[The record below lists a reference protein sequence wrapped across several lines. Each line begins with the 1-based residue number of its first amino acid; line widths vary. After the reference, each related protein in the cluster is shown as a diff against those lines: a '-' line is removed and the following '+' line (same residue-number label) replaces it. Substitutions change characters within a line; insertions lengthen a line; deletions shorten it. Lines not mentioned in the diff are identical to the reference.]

1 MKRIAL
7 VAAALSLVLTSV
19 LAGDTYAEKKG
30 DLPSYEAGDQWVY
43 RLESYN
49 VEYLLTYISKG
60 SDVVDGRKSWVFDT
74 AYNPPSYMGVFG
86 NATVWYDKQRGPL
99 AASPVR
105 VQLWG
110 SYQGLPCVLC
120 IENSTEFT
128 RGQQPFP
135 MEKGTWF
142 EVCTTAK
149 TTQTR
154 LGETST
160 AEQKSEFT
168 YRVEGKDVIDA
179 GRAGKLDC
187 FRIVQYPKN
196 SQRPAYVEWYSPEI
210 KNIVQA
216 QNVMTGE
223 VQILRS
229 YSLK

>member
-1 MKRIAL
+1 MASV
-7 VAAALSLVLTSV
+7 VAAVSLILTPILVS
-19 LAGDTYAEKKG
+19 DTYAEKKG
-30 DLPSYEAGDQWVY
+30 DPPSYAAGDQWVY
-43 RLESYN
+43 RLESYG
-49 VEYLLTYISKG
+49 VKYLLTYICKG
-60 SDVVDGRKSWVFDT
+60 QDVVEGKNCWMFDI
-74 AYNPPSYMGVFG
+74 AYNPPAYMGVFS
-86 NATVWYDKQRGPL
+86 NATIWYDKQKGPL
-99 AASPVR
+99 APSPVR

-120 IENSTEFT
+120 MENSTEFT
-128 RGQQPFP
+128 HGQPFP
-135 MEKGTWF
+135 MEEGIWF
-142 EVCTTAK
+142 EVHTASK

-160 AEQKSEFT
+160 AQQKSEFT

-179 GRAGKLDC
+179 GPAGKLDC

-196 SQRPAYVEWYSPEI
+196 SPRPIYVEWYSPEV

>member
-1 MKRIAL
+1 VKRMAL
-7 VAAALSLVLTSV
+7 VAVAASLILTPVLVS
-19 LAGDTYAEKKG
+19 DTYAGKEVN
-30 DLPSYEAGDQWVY
+30 LPTYAAGDQWVY
-43 RLESYN
+43 RLESYG
-49 VEYLLTYISKG
+49 VEYLLTYICKG
-60 SDVVDGRKSWVFDT
+60 SDVVDGRNCWMFDVS
-74 AYNPPSYMGVFG
+74 YNPPSYMGVFS
-86 NATVWYDKQRGPL
+86 NATIWYEKQKGPL
-99 AASPVR
+99 APSPVR

-110 SYQGLPCVLC
+110 SFQGLPCVLC
-120 IENSTEFT
+120 IENSTEFI
-128 RGQQPFP
+128 RGQPFP
-135 MEKGTWF
+135 MEKGMRF
-142 EVCTTAK
+142 EVRTTTK

-179 GRAGKLDC
+179 GPAGKLDC

-196 SQRPAYVEWYSPEI
+196 SQRPAYVEWYSPEA

>member
-1 MKRIAL
+1 MAL
-7 VAAALSLVLTSV
+7 VAVAASLILTPVLVSS
-19 LAGDTYAEKKG
+19 DTCAKKG
-30 DLPSYEAGDQWVY
+30 VDPPSYNAGDQWEY
-43 RLESYN
+43 RLESYG
-49 VEYLLTYISKG
+49 VEYLLTYICKG
-60 SDVVDGRKSWVFDT
+60 GDVVDGKNCWMLDIS
-74 AYNPPSYMGVFG
+74 YNPPNYMGVFS
-86 NATVWYDKQRGPL
+86 NATIWYDKQKGPL

-110 SYQGLPCVLC
+110 AYQGLTCALS
-120 IENSTEFT
+120 IENSSEFP
-128 RGQQPFP
+128 RGQPFP
-135 MEKGTWF
+135 LDKGKSF
-142 EVCTTAK
+142 EAYTTAK

-160 AEQKSEFT
+160 AEQKTEFT

-179 GRAGKLDC
+179 GRAGKFDC

-196 SQRPAYVEWYSPEI
+196 SQRPVYVEWYSPEV